1 MKPRTIAASIAAEIQ
16 MAVFLRNGFPRI
28 KKGIFRIAHFRGFA
42 DEETFKIQIED
53 KTYEI
58 SVREI
63 K

>member
-1 MKPRTIAASIAAEIQ
+1 MD
-16 MAVFLRNGFPRI
+16 FLEL

-42 DEETFKIQIED
+42 DEETFRIQIED